1 MKKIIGLLVAAAM
14 MAGVA
19 TMYAQGG
26 GCSSCPKS
34 AGAKSCPLAGK
45 TDVLGK
51 LNLSEEQKAKVA
63 ALREECDKAGRT
75 PEACAKCMK
84 GIESVLTPEQLTV
97 WKAACEK
104 TKQSGGCPVSAGCG
118 S

>member
-1 MKKIIGLLVAAAM
+1 MKKIIGLLVAAAV
-14 MAGVA
+14 MASVA
-19 TMYAQGG
+19 TLYGQGG
-26 GCSSCPKS
+26 CPSCAKP
-34 AGAKSCPLAGK
+34 AGAKSCPLAGNA
-45 TDVLGK
+45 DVLGK
-51 LNLSEEQKAKVA
+51 LNLSEEQKAKVG

-97 WKAACEK
+97 WKENCQKAK
-104 TKQSGGCPVSAGCG
+104 KSGGCPASAGCG